1 MAMNFIELFNSSN
14 MLVRLQDWMIEDVAN
29 SQILQFE
36 TDYRGFL
43 EPGKHVVIARSGIV
57 DHPTFRAVNWTD
69 GANKV
74 TTLRLKRDGYRPLD
88 AALSTK
94 ATDLDK
100 PMLRT
105 YNTSSYS
112 TAASPFEAQYR
123 KLNDDGLYSAP
134 SAADLQIVEVYP
146 YASDCDPFDQSV
158 LCGDYI
164 KLYNPTDTIIDLDGF
179 VLRTD
184 SSSSSRTSSNTF
196 ALSGLLEPDTYLPV
210 WQTDIGGR
218 ISLTNSGGYVWIED
232 VWGIE
237 QYLATMTP
245 YESAGT
251 AEQGLSYARGID
263 GIWHWTA
270 TPMPTGANL
279 LTDPATTLA
288 ECPEGKYRSP
298 ETNRCRNIE
307 EVINS
312 LATCDEGSERNPL
325 TNRCRKIAS
334 SDAVL
339 TPCKEGQVRSPETNR
354 CKSIVSEVADLIPCN
369 DGYERNPATNRCR
382 KVQSAAAVKGAQ
394 FPVEPATVATGNTA
408 GFWTL
413 AGVVAAGAGYGI
425 WEWRTEIASAVRSVL
440 ARVFWWRK

>member
-1 MAMNFIELFNSSN
+1 MK
-14 MLVRLQDWMIEDVAN
+14 Q
-29 SQILQFE
+29 
-36 TDYRGFL
+36 YRNTM
-43 EPGKHVVIARSGIV
+43 VQY
-57 DHPTFRAVNWTD
+57 D
-69 GANKV
+69 GAG
-74 TTLRLKRDGYRPLD
+74 TT
-88 AALSTK
+88 
-94 ATDLDK
+94 
-100 PMLRT
+100 
-105 YNTSSYS
+105 
-112 TAASPFEAQYR
+112 
-123 KLNDDGLYSAP
+123 
-134 SAADLQIVEVYP
+134 
-146 YASDCDPFDQSV
+146 
-158 LCGDYI
+158 
-164 KLYNPTDTIIDLDGF
+164 
-179 VLRTD
+179 
-184 SSSSSRTSSNTF
+184 
-196 ALSGLLEPDTYLPV
+196 
-210 WQTDIGGR
+210 
-218 ISLTNSGGYVWIED
+218 
-232 VWGIE
+232 
-237 QYLATMTP
+237 
-245 YESAGT
+245 
-251 AEQGLSYARGID
+251 EQGLSYAFGD
-263 GIWHWTA
+263 DNVWHWTA